1 MNAHKPR
8 PYLLLA
14 ALLLG
19 NIALAAGAWFVREAD
34 TGPVSAG
41 FWRLTLALP
50 FFWLLARSAA
60 QEAELQPARE
70 ASGQRN
76 GQRNGQSYSTPNGRA
91 LLWLFLAGACFAA
104 DVAAWHVSL
113 DLTRMSNSVLFANSG
128 SLVLMVWGFA
138 VLGIIPRR
146 RDYLAI
152 VAALSGIVILLG
164 RSLEISAE
172 TVLGDGFSLFSG
184 LMYAAYLLIVRD
196 QRQRLGPWNLLFWTG
211 LAGAPLLLGLALWL
225 GEPVLPVSGAEGW
238 AIIAGLVLVN
248 QLLGQG
254 LLIYALPHFPPL
266 VIGLALLTQPAVAAL
281 VGYSAFGEVLAP
293 MDLLGMALLA
303 GALVMART
311 QSRSAPGSGSASLSK
326 PPIGPA

>member
-1 MNAHKPR
+1 
-8 PYLLLA
+8 
-14 ALLLG
+14 
-19 NIALAAGAWFVREAD
+19 
-34 TGPVSAG
+34 
-41 FWRLTLALP
+41 
-50 FFWLLARSAA
+50 
-60 QEAELQPARE
+60 
-70 ASGQRN
+70 
-76 GQRNGQSYSTPNGRA
+76 
-91 LLWLFLAGACFAA
+91 
-104 DVAAWHVSL
+104 
-113 DLTRMSNSVLFANSG
+113 MSNSVLFANSG

-311 QSRSAPGSGSASLSK
+311 QSRSAPDPGSASLSK